1 MIHTAPSF
9 SSLALDGQPPPD
21 WGDVVL
27 EAVPDHA
34 DVPTDPAWWAD
45 EVFATGSMPPVV
57 VALMGVRQ
65 VIVPLLGVD
74 PGTSDAFAVRE
85 VAGDEALLVH
95 DDRHL
100 DFRAGVGYD
109 PRSRMLRVTTA
120 VWLHGWR
127 GRLYF
132 APVAVLHDPVTRSM
146 MRRAIRRACGT
157 APSTRGSRSAPR
169 GTMAG

>member
-1 MIHTAPSF
+1 MIQTAPSF

-27 EAVPDHA
+27 ESVPGDV
-34 DVPTDPAWWAD
+34 DVPSDPAWWAD
-45 EVFATGSMPPVV
+45 EVFDTGSIPPVV

-65 VIVPLLGVD
+65 VVVPLLGVHRA
-74 PGTSDAFAVRE
+74 TTDAFAVRE

-132 APVAVLHDPVTRSM
+132 GPVAVLHDPVTRSM
-146 MRRAIRRACGT
+146 MRRAIRRACGRP
-157 APSTRGSRSAPR
+157 PSTAGSGSAPR